1 MIHCRA
7 LFPGAIVFF
16 RAIRLTIVS
25 TMDPSPSLLALM
37 SFGPDGWGM
46 RFAEGLLV
54 TLEVSA
60 AAYFLSLIF
69 GLLGASAKLSASPS
83 LRRIADLYTT
93 LVRALPELLLLLLI
107 YFSGADAIK
116 FVLSFISA
124 DFEDVEINPFVAA
137 ATALGFI
144 GGAYMTEVMRGAI
157 LAIPTGQIEAARASG
172 MSKFLTLRR
181 VIVPQMLRYALPGM
195 GNLWLSATKDSAL
208 ISVLGNTQDLLFMGY
223 RAASVTKHYGF
234 FYSVAAALFLGITI
248 VSMIAIRIIE
258 ARVNRGYR

>member
-1 MIHCRA
+1 
-7 LFPGAIVFF
+7 
-16 RAIRLTIVS
+16 
-25 TMDPSPSLLALM
+25 MDPTPSLFALM

-46 RFAEGLLV
+46 RFVEGLVV

-60 AAYFLSLIF
+60 ASYFLSLIF
-69 GLLGASAKLSASPS
+69 GLLGASAKLSTSPT

-107 YFSGADAIK
+107 YLSGADAIK

-124 DFEDVEINPFVAA
+124 DFEDVEIDPFIAAVA
-137 ATALGFI
+137 ALGFI

-157 LAIPTGQIEAARASG
+157 LSIPTGQIEAAKASG
-172 MSKFLTLRR
+172 MSKLLTLRR

-195 GNLWLSATKDSAL
+195 GNLWLSATKDSSL
-208 ISVLGNTQDLLFMGY
+208 ISVLGQTQDLLFMGY
-223 RAASVTKHYGF
+223 RASAVTKHYGF
-234 FYSVAAALFLGITI
+234 FYSVAAIMFLGITI
-248 VSMIAIRIIE
+248 VSVIAIRIIE